1 MSESQKIIKIVA
13 IALAMFIIILIING
27 FFFAISLFSK
37 SNRGSINF
45 SEYYSNINNIE
56 IEANKSS
63 VKIVKGDKFL
73 VEASGVSNNFK
84 VRNKNNKLEIE
95 ENGNWLFNSS
105 GEIIIYVT
113 NNLNELVIDGGN
125 GKINID
131 SIIANHLELDIGA
144 GLIEINESTFYNSEI
159 DGGAGLLKA
168 TSTSFTNLDLDAGIG
183 KVELDGEIL
192 GNSKIDGGIGEINL
206 NLTNES
212 LYRFII
218 DSGIGVVKINEKK
231 VSSVYGN
238 GQNLINIDNGIGT
251 INIKIN

>member
-56 IEANKSS
+56 IDANKSS

-105 GEIIIYVT
+105 GEIII
-113 NNLNELVIDGGN
+113 
-125 GKINID
+125 
-131 SIIANHLELDIGA
+131 
-144 GLIEINESTFYNSEI
+144 
-159 DGGAGLLKA
+159 
-168 TSTSFTNLDLDAGIG
+168 
-183 KVELDGEIL
+183 
-192 GNSKIDGGIGEINL
+192 
-206 NLTNES
+206 
-212 LYRFII
+212 
-218 DSGIGVVKINEKK
+218 
-231 VSSVYGN
+231 
-238 GQNLINIDNGIGT
+238 
-251 INIKIN
+251 

>member
-56 IEANKSS
+56 IDANKSS

-131 SIIANHLELDIGA
+131 SIL
-144 GLIEINESTFYNSEI
+144 S
-159 DGGAGLLKA
+159 LLR
-168 TSTSFTNLDLDAGIG
+168 I
-183 KVELDGEIL
+183 
-192 GNSKIDGGIGEINL
+192 
-206 NLTNES
+206 
-212 LYRFII
+212 
-218 DSGIGVVKINEKK
+218 
-231 VSSVYGN
+231 
-238 GQNLINIDNGIGT
+238 
-251 INIKIN
+251 